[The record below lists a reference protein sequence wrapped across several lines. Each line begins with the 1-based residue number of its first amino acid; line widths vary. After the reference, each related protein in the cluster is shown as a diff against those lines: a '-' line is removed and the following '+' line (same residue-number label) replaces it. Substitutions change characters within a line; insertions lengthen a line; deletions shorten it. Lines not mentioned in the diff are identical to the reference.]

1 VALWTMHGD
10 GRVTDTEAVAPQERL
25 SWPLTVGFGVQHLVA
40 MFGATVIVPAA
51 TGLPTSTTLL
61 FSGTGTLLFLIV
73 TRNRVP
79 SYLGSSFAFIAPL
92 AAAREQGTAAQLG
105 GVLAAGLLVIVVGIA
120 VKALGVR
127 MLESVMPPVV
137 TGAVVILI
145 GLNLS
150 RTATES
156 FSRQPVLAAV
166 TMGVMLIAGVL
177 GRGLFFRLSVLLGVV
192 AGWVLALVVGE
203 LGDDPVRALS
213 AAPWLGVPELQAPE
227 LRPSVTLL
235 VLPVVIALVAENVGH
250 VKAVAVLTG
259 RNLDG
264 SIGDSIIANGLST
277 VLAGLGGGVGTTTYS
292 ENIGV
297 MAVTKVYS
305 TAAYAVAAV
314 GAVLLSFSP
323 KFAAL
328 LATIPPGVLGGATLV
343 LYGLIG
349 LIGVRV
355 WMDNRVDLTNPAN
368 AMVGGA
374 ALVAGVGDLTL
385 SLNGMQM
392 GGLVWGSLLIVILHP
407 VMVWLRATRTPAS
420 PSPARRHGP
429 RTRTG
434 DLD

>member
-1 VALWTMHGD
+1 
-10 GRVTDTEAVAPQERL
+10 
-25 SWPLTVGFGVQHLVA
+25 
-40 MFGATVIVPAA
+40 
-51 TGLPTSTTLL
+51 
-61 FSGTGTLLFLIV
+61 
-73 TRNRVP
+73 
-79 SYLGSSFAFIAPL
+79 
-92 AAAREQGTAAQLG
+92 
-105 GVLAAGLLVIVVGIA
+105 
-120 VKALGVR
+120 
-127 MLESVMPPVV
+127 
-137 TGAVVILI
+137 
-145 GLNLS
+145 
-150 RTATES
+150 
-156 FSRQPVLAAV
+156 
-166 TMGVMLIAGVL
+166 MLIAGVL

>member
-1 VALWTMHGD
+1 
-10 GRVTDTEAVAPQERL
+10 
-25 SWPLTVGFGVQHLVA
+25 
-40 MFGATVIVPAA
+40 
-51 TGLPTSTTLL
+51 
-61 FSGTGTLLFLIV
+61 
-73 TRNRVP
+73 
-79 SYLGSSFAFIAPL
+79 
-92 AAAREQGTAAQLG
+92 
-105 GVLAAGLLVIVVGIA
+105 
-120 VKALGVR
+120 
-127 MLESVMPPVV
+127 MPPVV

-156 FSRQPVLAAV
+156 FSRQPLFAAV
-166 TMGVMLIAGVL
+166 TMGFMLIAGVL

-192 AGWVLALVVGE
+192 AGWVLALVVGG
-203 LGDDPVRALS
+203 LGDDRVRALS

-250 VKAVAVLTG
+250 VKAIAALTG
-259 RNLDG
+259 RDLDG

-277 VLAGLGGGVGTTTYS
+277 VLAGLGGGTGTTTYS

-305 TAAYAVAAV
+305 TAAYVVAAL

-343 LYGLIG
+343 LYGVIG

-385 SLNGMQM
+385 SLGGMQM

-407 VMVWLRATRTPAS
+407 VMVWLRATRTPVS
-420 PSPARRHGP
+420 PPPARRHRS
-429 RTRTG
+429 RTRTE